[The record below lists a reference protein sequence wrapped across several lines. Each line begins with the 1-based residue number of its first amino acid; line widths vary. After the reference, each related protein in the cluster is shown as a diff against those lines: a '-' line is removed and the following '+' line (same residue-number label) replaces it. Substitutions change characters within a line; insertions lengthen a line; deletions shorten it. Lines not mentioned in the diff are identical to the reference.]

1 MYQMNTRRNFG
12 KQQVS
17 QEFLLR
23 ILNMDPFIKSTLQD
37 SNILTI
43 LTKGKFDVKVR
54 YQPSSQVNSTNF
66 PNLIMAEI

>member
-1 MYQMNTRRNFG
+1 
-12 KQQVS
+12 
-17 QEFLLR
+17 
-23 ILNMDPFIKSTLQD
+23 MDPFIKSTLQD